1 MKEYWS
7 TITVKFGG
15 NNLECESEEDYIK
28 QVKEN
33 FYEEYGLDLRDEEI
47 EVEDEEIEVEK
58 WK

>member
-58 WK
+58 